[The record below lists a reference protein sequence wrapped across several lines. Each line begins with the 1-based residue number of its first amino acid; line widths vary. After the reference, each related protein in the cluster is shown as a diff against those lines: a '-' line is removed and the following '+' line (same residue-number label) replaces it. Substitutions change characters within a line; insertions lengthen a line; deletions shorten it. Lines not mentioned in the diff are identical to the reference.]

1 MFQNTHTYQHHQQQ
15 EVMSKFSKVSEN
27 WKSIYKNQLYFYTL
41 AVSGLKMINIKKNQI
56 LRNTFN
62 KRSAKFIFRKPQD
75 IVEGNYKTME
85 EWKNLLCS

>member
-1 MFQNTHTYQHHQQQ
+1 MC
-15 EVMSKFSKVSEN
+15 
-27 WKSIYKNQLYFYTL
+27 FYTS
-41 AVSGLKMINIKKNQI
+41 AVSNLKMIINIKKNQI